1 MFFWR
6 NALKSG
12 TKLSSVGPPLRG
24 YEWQI
29 QETDGSSCHRWHKT
43 MSPVLGDRAGV
54 KGKAGAHWEVLAQ
67 SAGRMGTLRE
77 GGDPALLCV
86 WLSDGI
92 GTTSCR
98 RDCHNDHALLGRKR
112 ALVCDRTII
121 ITIIVII
128 IMITTL

>member
-1 MFFWR
+1 
-6 NALKSG
+6 
-12 TKLSSVGPPLRG
+12 
-24 YEWQI
+24 
-29 QETDGSSCHRWHKT
+29 
-43 MSPVLGDRAGV
+43 MSLVWGDRAGV
-54 KGKAGAHWEVLAQ
+54 KGKAVAHWDVLAQ

-86 WLSDGI
+86 WLSDDI

-112 ALVCDRTII
+112 TLVCDRMI